1 MLVSFVLTP
10 ISYRGYVYTSIDSK
24 HCYYYL
30 GSRFYSPLLSRFLNA
45 DSIPDTGTGVV
56 GTNMF
61 AYCNNSPVL
70 LIDPNGKLPINI
82 PLLIASI
89 AVGGFLYLGLYNN
102 MLCLRL
108 FQWSFTNRKS
118 YAHYDF
124 SSGKNNW
131 TKLLQ
136 KRLKDSSVLSVL
148 LVSFINLNLKDKN
161 SDSIEY
167 PVAEGDYG
175 PSKVIWDFYS
185 FPEKPSIADYDLA
198 WSIGGLS
205 GKFTITVSRISKNK
219 YQVTYKLKDELW
231 DFDEW
236 EKDDHPEAS
245 AFTRTINNM
254 GSFIEDMGAS
264 NPFYWSFKISFVF
277 KV

>member
-1 MLVSFVLTP
+1 M
-10 ISYRGYVYTSIDSK
+10 
-24 HCYYYL
+24 
-30 GSRFYSPLLSRFLNA
+30 NA